1 MTKFEILLAEATAA
15 AKADRAKTAR
25 RTDQRTFVSVL
36 VFNQWR
42 GSREVYQQQWTDAE
56 GNRLTKQQASAIV
69 NA

>member
-1 MTKFEILLAEATAA
+1 MTKFETLLAEATAA
-15 AKADRAKTAR
+15 AKADGAHTAR

-42 GSREVYQQQWTDAE
+42 GNRESYTQQWSDAD
-56 GNRLTKQQASAIV
+56 GNRITKAQAAAII